1 MQEEEIEREGEQAE
15 VPACLHVA
23 VAHISASSATFA
35 LSALSAYL
43 GQSIGISMQVGC
55 ALSSRGVYVT

>member
-1 MQEEEIEREGEQAE
+1 MQEREGEQAE

-23 VAHISASSATFA
+23 VAHIAASSASSATFA

-43 GQSIGISMQVGC
+43 GQSVLELACKLG
-55 ALSSRGVYVT
+55 ALSPHAAYA